1 VQHLVPHGVVPP
13 LQPAETHSLLA
24 SQMWVPTSQH
34 VELPQQNWPHGQ
46 KPVPHEESRDTTA
59 NAHVPSAAVAPQVR
73 LVSVSKRGYVQPPQT
88 RLLLQTSGEREGLA
102 KRAPKQTARH
112 TEQLSPVVQRSPQH
126 VPPFGQPDVAE
137 QQGVSTPA
145 LPTRQLLTSQATM
158 GEQTSGGDP
167 CVGVSVGV

>member
-1 VQHLVPHGVVPP
+1 VQPVKT
-13 LQPAETHSLLA
+13 QSLLA
-24 SQMWVPTSQH
+24 SQIWVAVSQH
-34 VELPQQNWPHGQ
+34 FVPPQQNWPHGQ
-46 KPVPHEESRDTTA
+46 KLPAPHEESRDTTA
-59 NAHVPSAAVAPQVR
+59 NAHVPSSALAPQVR
-73 LVSVSKRGYVQPPQT
+73 LNIVSRKGYVQPPQT
-88 RLLLQTSGEREGLA
+88 KPLLQTSGEREGLA